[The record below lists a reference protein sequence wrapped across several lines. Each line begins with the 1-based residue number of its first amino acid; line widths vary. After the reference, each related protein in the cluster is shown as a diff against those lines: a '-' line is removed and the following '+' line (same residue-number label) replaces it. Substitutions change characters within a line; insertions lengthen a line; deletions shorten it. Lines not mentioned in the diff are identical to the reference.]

1 MAINYLMLMKKIK
14 ISKLF
19 TLFGSFL
26 KKYPKLCIVFLG
38 SNHPRRVDFYL
49 RLWTKKILAVGDELD
64 DLFHDYPYVITSE
77 NNKNI
82 LIIYVGDSLTEN
94 LSRVKFRSMI
104 GQIRTVTYWL
114 GPLTRM
120 GFVNQTEYNKTINQI
135 KLTIKKLILNGER
148 VDRISIVWSSGTIDI
163 RCSFYELLFSKTFN
177 SDSEILTHYKI
188 CTEHLITKFLL
199 PLKDELNAND
209 IFLLSEID
217 TTFAGCAPDSQKEI
231 REIRKNSQYP
241 TLGLPAQRHN
251 WRKLANTV
259 SKDLASKLNINYLE
273 INGFIDYDSGL
284 DQLDCVHLTNPSTVY
299 KINNSI
305 LNIINYTCGK

>member
-1 MAINYLMLMKKIK
+1 MHIIKIK

-19 TLFGSFL
+19 ILFGSFL
-26 KKYPKLCIVFLG
+26 KKYPKLCIHFLG

-49 RLWTKKILAVGDELD
+49 RLWTKKIMDLGDDLD
-64 DLFHDYPYVITSE
+64 DLFHNNPYAITSK
-77 NNKNI
+77 NNKKI
-82 LIIYVGDSLTEN
+82 LIIYIGDSLTEN
-94 LSRVKFRSMI
+94 LSRVKFRSRI

-120 GFVNQTEYNKTINQI
+120 GFVNQTEYNKIINQI

-177 SDSEILTHYKI
+177 SESEILTHYEN
-188 CTEHLITKFLL
+188 CTEHLITNFLL
-199 PLKDELNAND
+199 PLKDALSAND

-217 TTFAGCAPDSQKEI
+217 TTFAGCAPESQKEI

-251 WRKLANTV
+251 WRKMVNAV
-259 SKDLASKLNINYLE
+259 SKDSANKLNINYLE
-273 INGFIDYDSGL
+273 INGFIDYGSGL
-284 DQLDCVHLTNPSTVY
+284 DQLDCVHLTNPYTVY

-305 LNIINYTCGK
+305 LNIIN